1 MAVAAQACRTAPYTR
16 RRPEQS
22 ALYRLVQ
29 EHLETYLLLA
39 EEGEWGTP
47 AVPAQVEREF
57 RRYLE
62 CGILAHGLLAPS
74 MGLAPVPGG
83 WRGNPL
89 PADFSPVLAATTAA
103 MISWSPFRAKAGE
116 FALPAPPAEWRRLR
130 PT

>member
-1 MAVAAQACRTAPYTR
+1 MAVAAQGCGTTPYTR

-22 ALYRLVQ
+22 TLYRLVQ

-62 CGILAHGLLAPS
+62 CGILVRGLLVPS
-74 MGLAPVPGG
+74 VGLAPLPGG
-83 WRGNPL
+83 WRENLL
-89 PADFSPVLAATTAA
+89 PAGFLLAGGARAAAT
-103 MISWSPFRAKAGE
+103 MC
-116 FALPAPPAEWRRLR
+116 
-130 PT
+130 